1 MKKLFMV
8 IIILAALLFGF
19 VFTRNIIVKTVLIK
33 GIKAIAGVDIEVG
46 KVNIGLTNTLIGI
59 NNLKIFNPA
68 GSVDKIMAD
77 FPEIYVD
84 YDLGAFFKKQVH
96 LENLKLDLKELVIVQ
111 DAKRQVN
118 VNSLKALLPKQSSK
132 PAPEIKIDELSLRI
146 GKVIYKDYSS
156 REPSVREFNLN
167 IDEHY
172 KNITD
177 PKSLVS
183 TILARALM
191 NIGIPNINI
200 ADLKKSAAQNVESA
214 KSLVAGQLEGI
225 KSTGQDT
232 TGAAKEAVKETADS
246 LKQMFKF

>member
-1 MKKLFMV
+1 MKKLLVV
-8 IIILAALLFGF
+8 IAVLVVLLFGF
-19 VFTRNIIVKTVLIK
+19 ILARNIIVKTALIK
-33 GIKAIAGVDIEVG
+33 GIKSITGVDIEVG
-46 KVNIGLTNTLIGI
+46 KVNIGLANTLIGI
-59 NNLKIFNPA
+59 NDLKIFNPA

-77 FPEIYVD
+77 LPEIYVD

-96 LENLKLDLKELVIVQ
+96 LENLKLNLNELIIVQ
-111 DAKRQVN
+111 DAKRQMN
-118 VNSLKALLPKQSSK
+118 VNSLKALLPKQSSE

-146 GKVIYKDYSS
+146 GKVIYKDYSLG
-156 REPSVREFNLN
+156 EPSIREFNLN

-177 PKSLVS
+177 PKALVS

-214 KSLVAGQLEGI
+214 KALVTDQLVGI
-225 KSTGQDT
+225 KSTGQDAAGT
-232 TGAAKEAVKETADS
+232 AKEAAKETADS